1 MTESNLL
8 GNAWSD
14 VLPRSH
20 REALSNAFHSLC
32 DGFFQ
37 DMELMAD
44 GDVPFAD
51 SVLGQLLPARFKQRY
66 TVGFARRFFLSFTT
80 VGWKLAQPDRAVAAP
95 SCVAEELAL
104 RILIDDAKSWLR
116 DYADVEP
123 DFTAFED
130 VVLQDADI
138 EWLYELAHDGIE
150 DTEAAEQLGIGH
162 LHFDE
167 WFKPFLNATTTVHPY
182 SAEP

>member
-1 MTESNLL
+1 MTDSNLL

-37 DMELMAD
+37 DMELIAA

-51 SVLGQLLPARFKQRY
+51 SVLGQLLPTRFKQRY
-66 TVGFARRFFLSFTT
+66 SVGFARRFFLSFTT
-80 VGWKLAQPDRAVAAP
+80 VGWKLAQEDQAVAAP

-104 RILIDDAKSWLR
+104 RILIDDAKTWLR
-116 DYADVEP
+116 DYAGIEP
-123 DFTAFED
+123 EFTAFED

-138 EWLYELAHDGIE
+138 EWLSDPASDGIE
-150 DTEAAEQLGIGH
+150 DTETAGQLGMGH
-162 LHFDE
+162 LRFDE
-167 WFKPFLNATTTVHPY
+167 WFNPFLNAMTAVHPY